1 MRDLIGFVVF
11 GLIVFFVV
19 GETVGWNVGFAG
31 QTPVFVYKRDGEAVA
46 ERRTRNRSD
55 MPVAIDGRVRNG
67 EVEVRIVYQDTGSFQ
82 TNEGAE
88 PPVQI
93 FDETYRE
100 GQRIALDRTF
110 DQGRGEYRVEL
121 IFRNGTGVFRI
132 DLPGNT
138 EL

>member
-19 GETVGWNVGFAG
+19 GETVGWNVGLAG
-31 QTPVFVYKRDGEAVA
+31 QTPVFVYKRDGAAVA
-46 ERRTRNRSD
+46 ERRTRSRSD
-55 MPVAIDGRVRNG
+55 MPVEVSGRVRNG
-67 EVEVRIVYQDTGSFQ
+67 EVEVRVIYQDTGSFQ
-82 TNEGAE
+82 TNQVGE

-93 FDETYRE
+93 FNEAYRE

-110 DQGRGEYRVEL
+110 ERGQGEYRLEL

-138 EL
+138 DL